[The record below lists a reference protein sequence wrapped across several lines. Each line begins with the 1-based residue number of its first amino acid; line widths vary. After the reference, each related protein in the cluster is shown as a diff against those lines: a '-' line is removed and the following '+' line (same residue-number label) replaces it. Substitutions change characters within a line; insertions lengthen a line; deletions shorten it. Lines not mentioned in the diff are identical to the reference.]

1 MDGESFVQRQERL
14 SREQTAKRSAN
25 AGCALAVLTIALA
38 LICGFTALG
47 VAWILK

>member
-1 MDGESFVQRQERL
+1 MDGKSFLEKEREEA
-14 SREQTAKRSAN
+14 RKRASN
-25 AGCALAVLTIALA
+25 AGCALALLTILLA